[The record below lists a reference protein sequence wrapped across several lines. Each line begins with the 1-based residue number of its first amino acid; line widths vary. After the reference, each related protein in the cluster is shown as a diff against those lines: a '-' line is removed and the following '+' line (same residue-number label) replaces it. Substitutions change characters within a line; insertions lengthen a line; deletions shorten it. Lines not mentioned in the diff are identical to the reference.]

1 MKRKML
7 TDYNVSYIA
16 DIVSIVQAQS
26 KITLAKWAIDYAEDV
41 ILKIWMKHYPDDS
54 RPNEAITAAR
64 RWLTGEVKLPYAKC
78 RILDCHAA
86 AREVE
91 FNLAAFISA
100 RAIAQC
106 ASAIHSARHCM
117 GLVMYGSLAIAYDKL
132 GYDASKAEIDECV
145 KDECIRMKDALV
157 RISVDNE
164 KNPIGKVISK
174 E

>member
-1 MKRKML
+1 MKRKIL

-16 DIVSIVQAQS
+16 DIVSIVQTQS
-26 KITLAKWAIDYAEDV
+26 KITLANWAIDYSEDV
-41 ILKIWMKHYPDDS
+41 ILRIWQKYYPCDS

-64 RWLTGEVKLPYAKC
+64 RWLTGEVILPYVKGK
-78 RILDCHAA
+78 ILDCHAA
-86 AREVE
+86 AREVAH
-91 FNLAAFISA
+91 NHVAFISA

-106 ASAIHSARHCM
+106 ASTIHSARHCM

-132 GYDASKAEIDECV
+132 GYDASKAKIDEYI

-157 RISVDNE
+157 RVSVDNE

-174 E
+174 